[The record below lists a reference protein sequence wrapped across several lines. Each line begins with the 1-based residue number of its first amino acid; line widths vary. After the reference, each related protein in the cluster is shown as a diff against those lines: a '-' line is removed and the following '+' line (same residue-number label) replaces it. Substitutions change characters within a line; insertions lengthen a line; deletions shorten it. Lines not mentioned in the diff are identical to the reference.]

1 MNPEAQSLRMAIY
14 FGLPVEVI
22 HQMESWTLIRFS
34 GAKFVVDTTDL
45 VVDPEMA
52 AEQVETPAP
61 IMVGGEG
68 DSRKRMAAGR
78 EQSSDPALS
87 GQTLGVHRCDM
98 LFGSNPSLERYVC
111 ASATSMPALGVLTS
125 HNADWFGKPEPR
137 A

>member
-1 MNPEAQSLRMAIY
+1 MAIY

-87 GQTLGVHRCDM
+87 GQTLGVHRWGHALRQQSESPKAC
-98 LFGSNPSLERYVC
+98 LRICYVH
-111 ASATSMPALGVLTS
+111 ASSRSS
-125 HNADWFGKPEPR
+125 HKP
-137 A
+137 